1 MHIHPLEDIKK
12 INQLKIKKSLKN
24 GMEKSIYDAVKDIK
38 RKRGNRKE
46 KHDTSEGLP
55 HE

>member
-1 MHIHPLEDIKK
+1 MHILPLEDIKK
-12 INQLKIKKSLKN
+12 RNQLKIKKSLKN
-24 GMEKSIYDAVKDIK
+24 AMEKSIYDAVKDIK